1 MAFGKQLMIMTY
13 TRLCIVVVVV
23 DEELTYLETA
33 VRPGTEFHE
42 ACLSIKGEIADVNLT
57 VGFEYGWWIPVHI
70 HKDQ

>member
-13 TRLCIVVVVV
+13 TRLCIVVVVVV

-42 ACLSIKGEIADVNLT
+42 ACLRIKGKVADVNLT
-57 VGFEYGWWIPVHI
+57 VGFEYGWWIPTYT
-70 HKDQ
+70 